1 MKRTS
6 VVMNKNS
13 KPSQKEAEKPLNEQI
28 QAKLNDKTPSTFKTL
43 TFHQAYNEWFDNYK
57 FISESKQSTIATKY
71 YKVEHIK
78 RNISRYTS

>member
-6 VVMNKNS
+6 VVMNKNT

-43 TFHQAYNEWFDNYK
+43 TFHQAYNE
-57 FISESKQSTIATKY
+57 
-71 YKVEHIK
+71 
-78 RNISRYTS
+78 